1 MAKSAKEL
9 AFLRDLYVDP
19 DWTLRFAE
27 LTDKHFKFEDDK
39 SVLYMNAGAGN
50 HILEIAN
57 RAGRKARIAAVCEDE
72 YLLAIAR
79 EKATVTRSTV
89 EFSDEPFEDE
99 DFDSVIADA
108 SLTRPDRLGEIVADA
123 ARCAEVGGT
132 VAVFTVAAGSFGEV
146 FSILWEAM
154 IDGSESDRALAE
166 KLITELPTVSG
177 IEDTFAAA
185 GLEDVET
192 RISNE
197 MFDFENGQ
205 AFIDSPLVA
214 DFLMREWFAELGE
227 KEIERVRGRLAQL
240 IDEEDGSLS
249 FRFSVKAVLA
259 FGTKY

>member
-1 MAKSAKEL
+1 MAKTAKEL

-27 LTDKHFKFEDDK
+27 LADKHFKFEDDK
-39 SVLYMNAGAGN
+39 SVLYLNAGAGN

-57 RAGRKARIAAVCEDE
+57 RAGRRARISAVCEDE
-72 YLLAIAR
+72 HLLAIAR
-79 EKATVTRSTV
+79 EKAAVTRSTV
-89 EFSDEPFEDE
+89 GFSDDAFEDE
-99 DFDSVIADA
+99 DFDSVIANA
-108 SLTRPDRLGEIVADA
+108 SLTRPARLAEILADA
-123 ARCAEVGGT
+123 ARCAEPGGT
-132 VAVFTVAAGSFGEV
+132 VAVVTVGAGSFGEV

-154 IDGSESDRALAE
+154 IDVPETDPALAE
-166 KLITELPTVSG
+166 RLITELPTVSA

-185 GLEDVET
+185 GLDDVET

-197 MFDFENGQ
+197 TFEFENGQ

-214 DFLMREWFAELGE
+214 DFLMSGWFAELGE
-227 KEIERVRGRLAQL
+227 REIERVRGRLAQL